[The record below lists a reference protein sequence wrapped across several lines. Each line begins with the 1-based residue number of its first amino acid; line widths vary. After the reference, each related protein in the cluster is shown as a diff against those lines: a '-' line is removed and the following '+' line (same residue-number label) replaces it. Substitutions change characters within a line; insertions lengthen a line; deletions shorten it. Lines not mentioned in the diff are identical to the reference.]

1 MYLAPWKPAPYPER
15 VTSSPTT
22 APSGASHA
30 WRLLREQPRGLYLVA
45 ITEFW
50 ERFSY
55 WGMLGLLVLFLTAPT
70 ATGGFGWSS
79 EDALALYALYTGAV
93 FSAPAVG
100 GYLASRYFGERRCIL
115 WGGVCVA
122 AGHFLLAGPALYP
135 WLAGQLAGQPIGE
148 WLHGCG
154 ITLGKI
160 WPDAA
165 ISSALRSGRCAPQGS
180 GASLAAAYAMQ
191 AWSFVL
197 GLVLIVV
204 GTGFIKST
212 VSSIVGKLYEAGD
225 RRRDEGYGIFM
236 AFIYLGALLSNFVAG
251 TLGEKV
257 GWHYGF
263 AAAGLGMAG
272 GLAWYVARHKK
283 VLGDI
288 GLAPD
293 RQQVVATRGAE
304 IRATPVERA
313 RILVAVLMSLFVIVY
328 AVTFYQKGG
337 MLNLETRTHV
347 DRHVLGF
354 EVPATWLLSV
364 STLVFIL
371 LTLPAARL
379 WRSLAARGREPDVVL
394 KLAGGLLALACG
406 YGVLM
411 LGLAEKA
418 ASPAQEFS
426 LWWIV
431 AMYAAFAIGDLLVW
445 PTQIAA
451 VSRLAPA
458 RHAAFA
464 VGSWYLTIGI
474 GSWLTGI
481 FGSLASRIG
490 IGPVAL
496 SLIAITVGS
505 ALILWMLRPK
515 LLRLA
520 HGALDSDR

>member
-1 MYLAPWKPAPYPER
+1 MSTHRAGR
-15 VTSSPTT
+15 
-22 APSGASHA
+22 A
-30 WRLLREQPRGLYLVA
+30 WRLLREQPSGLYLVA

-55 WGMLGLLVLFLTAPT
+55 WGMLGLLVLFLTATP
-70 ATGGFGWSS
+70 ATGGFGWTTA
-79 EDALALYALYTGAV
+79 EALTLYGLYTGAV

-100 GYLASRYFGERRCIL
+100 GYLASRYFGERACIL

-122 AGHFLLAGPALYP
+122 AGHFLLAGPVLFP
-135 WLAGQLAGQPIGE
+135 WLIEQFGHLPVLD
-148 WLHGCG
+148 WLHHCG
-154 ITLGKI
+154 VALGKI
-160 WPDAA
+160 VPGEGITAQLGQCAPPDAA
-165 ISSALRSGRCAPQGS
+165 ATLR
-180 GASLAAAYAMQ
+180 AAYAAQ
-191 AWSFVL
+191 AWSFL
-197 GLVLIVV
+197 GGLVLIVV

-212 VSSIVGKLYEAGD
+212 VSSIVGKLYGEGD
-225 RRRDEGYGIFM
+225 RRRDEGYAIFM
-236 AFIYLGALLSNFVAG
+236 GFIYLGAVSANFVAG

-272 GLAWYVARHKK
+272 GLAWYLARHRK

-288 GLAPD
+288 GMAPD
-293 RQQVVATRGAE
+293 RKAE
-304 IRATPVERA
+304 DAQAAPAEAGPVERR
-313 RILVAVLMSLFVIVY
+313 RIAVAVLMSLFVIVY
-328 AVTFYQKGG
+328 AVAFYQKGG
-337 MLNLETRTHV
+337 MLNLETKQHV

-364 STLVFIL
+364 STFVFIL

-379 WRSLAARGREPDVVL
+379 WRSLAAQGRDPDVIL

-406 YGVLM
+406 YGVLL
-411 LGLAEKA
+411 LGQAEKA
-418 ASPAQEFS
+418 VSPAHEFS

-431 AMYAAFAIGDLLVW
+431 AMYATFAIGDLLVW

-464 VGSWYLTIGI
+464 IGSWYLTIGI

-481 FGSLASRIG
+481 FGSMGARIG
-490 IGPVAL
+490 IAPVAVL
-496 SLIAITVGS
+496 LAGICAASV
-505 ALILWMLRPK
+505 LILWVLRPK

-520 HGALDSDR
+520 HGALDTQR